1 VPKPKLI
8 VVTGPPGA
16 GKSSLAKTLAEK
28 LQLALLSRD
37 EIKRSL
43 LLDLG
48 CSHADAGDNIN
59 RQASERFFAT
69 VEQALAR
76 GNSLVVE
83 AAFQHRLW
91 STWLPAQARIADSR
105 LIICQV
111 NAVIALN
118 RVQQRLLEQ
127 PDWTYFHG
135 DDLASTARLIGRY
148 IAPSLQ
154 VPTLGLD
161 TQDGYKPELETVIR
175 FIKGKSKT

>member
-1 VPKPKLI
+1 MPKPKLI

-59 RQASERFFAT
+59 QQASERFFAT

-105 LIICQV
+105 CRYQHCDWIPRM
-111 NAVIALN
+111 VISLGWRPSSGLLRKKVKPR
-118 RVQQRLLEQ
+118 RV
-127 PDWTYFHG
+127 
-135 DDLASTARLIGRY
+135 
-148 IAPSLQ
+148 
-154 VPTLGLD
+154 
-161 TQDGYKPELETVIR
+161 
-175 FIKGKSKT
+175 